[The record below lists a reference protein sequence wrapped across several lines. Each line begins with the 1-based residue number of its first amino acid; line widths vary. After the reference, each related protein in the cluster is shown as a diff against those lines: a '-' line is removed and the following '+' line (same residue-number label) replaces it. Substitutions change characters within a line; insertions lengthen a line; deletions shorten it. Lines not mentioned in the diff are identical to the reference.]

1 MSDAMD
7 LLDSLDGVSTY
18 TAQPETEGHIVVGE
32 DRFIT
37 VPEGLRRIAVQ
48 NDHNIET
55 VTFDCPRYWDDH
67 DMSKMRVYVNYQRPD
82 GVTGTYLCG
91 EVWVD
96 EANENIMHFN
106 WTVGGHATVEDGKL
120 IIQVCVK
127 RTENDTEINHWNSE
141 LNEDLYISK
150 GLNCS
155 LAVPTNQPTQR
166 KMRTL
171 EENGVTHI
179 TPDEGY
185 LLEQV
190 TIVTNVLTDTAPDP
204 IQPSDVN
211 FYDYDGTILVAYTLD
226 EAAAL
231 TELPALP
238 EHEGLVCQGWN
249 YDLETVKARKRPL
262 NVGALYITDDRKTRL
277 YITIDEFSDTDASIM
292 FSFLDTVDGGP
303 VTIEWGDGT
312 SEETMYTTDA
322 RCHSVSHTYAETGD
336 YVISITV
343 PDGQLVSLGDDT
355 ETVDTAQ
362 HNVFGVMSNT
372 VSYQSSR
379 LRRVELGANTEVVLG
394 YGGGYAFYNC
404 TKLESITIPK
414 EISDIGSDT
423 FGQCYSLRHINLPA
437 VGLRRRAFRE
447 TRGMGSISIGPGYGS
462 WGDYAFLGSG
472 VVDFIVPEG
481 VTSIPPCTFT
491 NTSAMTYLQFPST
504 VASISTNALQGNASY
519 AIDFRECSS
528 VPVLASADELGAY
541 LWVPSEL
548 HAEWIT
554 ADNWSTYAS
563 KTLPAWGEE

>member
-55 VTFDCPRYWDDH
+55 VTFDCPRYWDNH

-96 EANENIMHFN
+96 ETDESIMHFN
-106 WTVGGHATVEDGKL
+106 WTVGGHVTVEDGKL

-155 LAVPTNQPTQR
+155 MAVPTNQPVQR
-166 KMRTL
+166 KMRIL

-190 TIVTNVLTDTAPDP
+190 TIVVNVPTDTTPDP

-211 FYDYDGTILVAYTLD
+211 FYDYDGTILAAYTLD
-226 EAAAL
+226 EVATL
-231 TELPALP
+231 EKMPDTPD
-238 EHEGLVCQGWN
+238 HEGLVRQCWN
-249 YDLETVKARKRPL
+249 YDLDTIKARKRPL

-277 YITIDEFSDTDASIM
+277 HITIDEFSDRDITLMLTFHAS
-292 FSFLDTVDGGP
+292 DGGA
-303 VTIEWGDGT
+303 VVLEWGDGT
-312 SEETMYTTDA
+312 SEEMTAKSGQVWGSTTHSYTSA
-322 RCHSVSHTYAETGD
+322 GE

-343 PDGQLVSLGDDT
+343 PDGQTISFGNEAPT
-355 ETVDTAQ
+355 
-362 HNVFGVMSNT
+362 NVFGIGSAQP
-372 VSYQSSR
+372 SYMNSC
-379 LRRVELGANTEVVLG
+379 LRKVELGSNTSLF
-394 YGGGYAFYNC
+394 YTTNGGHAFRWCPRLETISVPAHIDIVGNYAFSY
-404 TKLESITIPK
+404 
-414 EISDIGSDT
+414 
-423 FGQCYSLRHINLPA
+423 CYSLKHINLPA
-437 VGLRRRAFRE
+437 CAVYEGAFRD
-447 TRGMGSISIGPGYGS
+447 TRGMKSISIGAGDTNS
-462 WGDYAFLGSG
+462 WGEYAFYGTG
-472 VVDFIVPEG
+472 VVDFIIPEG
-481 VTSIPPCTFT
+481 ITTLPSY
-491 NTSAMTYLQFPST
+491 SLQHARGMAYLQFPST
-504 VASISTNALQGNASY
+504 LVSIGKNALMMNGAY
-519 AIDFRECSS
+519 AWDFRESDT
-528 VPVLASADELGAY
+528 VPTLTSNDAVVSY
-541 LWVPSEL
+541 IWVPSEL
-548 HAEWIT
+548 ADEWKAAT
-554 ADNWSTYAS
+554 NWSVIAGHI
-563 KTLPAWGEE
+563 LPTWGEE

>member
-55 VTFDCPRYWDDH
+55 VTFDCPRYWDNH
-67 DMSKMRVYVNYQRPD
+67 DMSRMRVYVNYQRPD

-96 EANENIMHFN
+96 ETDENIMHFN
-106 WTVGGHATVEDGKL
+106 WTVGGHVTVEDGKL

-155 LAVPTNQPTQR
+155 MAVPTNQPVQR

-190 TIVTNVLTDTAPDP
+190 TVVVNVPTDTTPDP

-211 FYDYDGTILVAYTLD
+211 FYDYDGTILKAYSLD
-226 EAAAL
+226 EVATL
-231 TELPALP
+231 EKMPDTP
-238 EHEGLVCQGWN
+238 EHEGLVCQCWN
-249 YDLETVKARKRPL
+249 YDLATVKARKRPL

-277 YITIDEFSDTDASIM
+277 HITIDEFSDRDVSVVLKWTAVADDPIN
-292 FSFLDTVDGGP
+292 
-303 VTIEWGDGT
+303 IEWGDGT
-312 SEETMYTTDA
+312 ETSVTESITT
-322 RCHSVSHTYAETGD
+322 HSYAKSGK
-336 YVISITV
+336 YVIAITV
-343 PDGQLVSLGDDT
+343 PDGW
-355 ETVDTAQ
+355 
-362 HNVFGVMSNT
+362 N
-372 VSYQSSR
+372 
-379 LRRVELGANTEVVLG
+379 VELGNGSKNVVGETQATYRSARLTNVELGSGVSLSNDDVFYCCAALETISIPASINVIGADSFNTCERL
-394 YGGGYAFYNC
+394 
-404 TKLESITIPK
+404 K
-414 EISDIGSDT
+414 
-423 FGQCYSLRHINLPA
+423 HINLPA
-437 VGLRRRAFRE
+437 CHIKERAFYG
-447 TRGMGSISIGPGYGS
+447 TRSMKSVSIGDGDENV
-462 WGDYAFLGSG
+462 WGTYAFYMTGVHDFVIPEGITSLPERALSYCNSLVYIQCPSTIASIASDALTYDYA
-472 VVDFIVPEG
+472 
-481 VTSIPPCTFT
+481 
-491 NTSAMTYLQFPST
+491 
-504 VASISTNALQGNASY
+504 Y
-519 AIDFRECSS
+519 AVDFRECAA
-528 VPVLASADELGAY
+528 VPTLANYCIDAAY
-541 LWVPSEL
+541 IWVPSEL
-548 HAEWIT
+548 HAEWI
-554 ADNWSTYAS
+554 AANKWSVYAS
-563 KTLPAWGEE
+563 KTLPTWGEE